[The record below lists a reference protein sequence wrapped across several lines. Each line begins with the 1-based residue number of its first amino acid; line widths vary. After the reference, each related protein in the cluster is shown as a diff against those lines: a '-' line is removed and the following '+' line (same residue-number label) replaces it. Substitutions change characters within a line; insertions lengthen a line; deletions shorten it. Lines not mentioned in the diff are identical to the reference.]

1 MCTVALSIIPLHKTF
16 FFNNNY
22 FYSKCFSEGLC
33 FVVWPRVD
41 YKMKTLSFL
50 CLSASDNNYWVFGL
64 GLQSW
69 VLGLCLVDTLKP
81 TIIQLLKCQKYTIL
95 MFSLKL
101 LLFLVYFQW
110 NTLKRLYTWQVI
122 HCDYTRD
129 QICIMFLLLITM
141 VQWHIINTKFTAIR
155 FQKQENLSGWIKESF
170 FYSWQI
176 ISSFLDTHLV
186 IYNG

>member
-1 MCTVALSIIPLHKTF
+1 
-16 FFNNNY
+16 
-22 FYSKCFSEGLC
+22 
-33 FVVWPRVD
+33 
-41 YKMKTLSFL
+41 
-50 CLSASDNNYWVFGL
+50 
-64 GLQSW
+64 
-69 VLGLCLVDTLKP
+69 
-81 TIIQLLKCQKYTIL
+81 

-141 VQWHIINTKFTAIR
+141 VQWHIINTKFTAVR

-176 ISSFLDTHLV
+176 ISSFLDTHFGNLQWIVVYQIIVRQIERLQVKPWGPFLSLFKGLKSLQSDQHQFSSLNIITKSNGKV
-186 IYNG
+186 IRFHKMITYTKKLKSFIKFSYWFFKTTYSD